1 MLKKNC
7 SRDFFIKIQTNSHVS
22 QAGKLFCT
30 QKFTNRNT
38 CFAVFDF
45 SQIRINLNFEELCSQ
60 NSFKNFI
67 GKIKVLKVV
76 YLNGKRRGLL
86 LKSRFT
92 KQIILSRTFPLF
104 YS

>member
-7 SRDFFIKIQTNSHVS
+7 SRDVFIKIQTNSHVS

-30 QKFTNRNT
+30 QKLTNRKT

-45 SQIRINLNFEELCSQ
+45 SQIRHNLNFEALSSQ

-67 GKIKVLKVV
+67 EKLK
-76 YLNGKRRGLL
+76 Y
-86 LKSRFT
+86 
-92 KQIILSRTFPLF
+92 
-104 YS
+104 

>member
-30 QKFTNRNT
+30 QKFTNRNI

-86 LKSRFT
+86 LKGDLL
-92 KQIILSRTFPLF
+92 KK
-104 YS
+104 